1 MSKLTSSKVAEV
13 LGVNVETL
21 RYYERIGLAPK
32 PGRTQGGHRI
42 YSDEDIDKLKFIRRS
57 RTLGFSIDETRALL
71 GLTDPANRLAVRAI
85 AIDRLKKIE
94 AELEEKRRA
103 AEMLAQS
110 IAACESHACGCQI
123 MDMLKHAE
131 DGKAPAA

>member
-1 MSKLTSSKVAEV
+1 MSRLTSSKVAEI

-21 RYYERIGLAPK
+21 RYYERIGLAPR

-42 YSDEDIDKLKFIRRS
+42 YSDEDIEKLKFIRRA

-85 AIDRLKKIE
+85 AIKRLKKIE
-94 AELEEKRRA
+94 AELEEKRHA
-103 AEMLAQS
+103 AEVLAQS
-110 IAACESHACGCQI
+110 IAACESHTCGCQI
-123 MDMLKHAE
+123 MDMLKHVE
-131 DGKAPAA
+131 GGKESPA